1 MITLLTTV
9 TCLGTLLALA
19 VQLYR
24 CVLKR
29 SWHAKLSLPEL
40 TAYIGKESHRVGDV
54 VQVCV
59 HSTQKARA
67 TLLRLGK
74 TLEEVERSQEI
85 EPHEQSPVYDRWQ
98 GLRWQ
103 PNLEIETTDLLP
115 GAYCLVFRTVDDP
128 DVTYRVP
135 LLLRSAKSRAVAVVA
150 STNTWQ
156 AYNDFAG
163 LSNYADH
170 VSPWPL
176 SWAKRL
182 MALLNIQFQIGDRH
196 HFPSVPL
203 PTNRPND
210 AIDLDLRELQSC
222 PIENFSHLLRA
233 EWSLLRFLEEKDI
246 EYNLYSDR
254 DLAQAPE
261 ITDAD
266 ILIFNTHSEYWSE
279 EMIGR
284 LQAYLFSGGQALFV
298 SGNNQYRKVDLLEDS
313 LVVYDFK
320 TDAKET
326 SELLGSAYDARGYQT
341 YGGFRIAAAEHWLFD
356 SLDVAT
362 GDLFAHAVGH
372 TGRPLGASGYETDKL
387 TAHSG
392 AVTVLAIGDN
402 REGPAYMVYKQVG
415 DGAVL
420 NTGSVASAPWVE
432 KDPVLGGLVT
442 RFINNAVSQAEL
454 KQERDAA

>member
-1 MITLLTTV
+1 M
-9 TCLGTLLALA
+9 LLALA
-19 VQLYR
+19 VQLYL
-24 CVLKR
+24 CILKR
-29 SWHAKLSLPEL
+29 SWQAKLSLPEL

-67 TLLRLGK
+67 TLFRLGK
-74 TLEEVERSQEI
+74 TLEEVAWSMEI
-85 EPHEQSPVYDRWQ
+85 GPCQQSPAYDRWN
-98 GLRWQ
+98 GLRWRA
-103 PNLEIETTDLLP
+103 NLEIETADLKP
-115 GAYCLVFRTVDDP
+115 GAYCLRLQSVNDRSI
-128 DVTYRVP
+128 TYQVP
-135 LLLRSAKSRAVAVVA
+135 LLLRSVKSRAVAVVA

-156 AYNDFAG
+156 AYNDFSG
-163 LSNYADH
+163 LSNYADR

-176 SWAKRL
+176 GWVKKL
-182 MALLNIQFQIGDRH
+182 MALLNIQLHFGDRH

-210 AIDLDLRELQSC
+210 AIDLDMRDPQSC

-233 EWSLLRFLEEKDI
+233 EWSLLRFLEQENI
-246 EYNLYSDR
+246 EYNLYCDR
-254 DLAQAPE
+254 DLAQDAE
-261 ITDAD
+261 ITDAE

-284 LQAYLFSGGQALFV
+284 LKAYLHSGGQALFV

-320 TDAKET
+320 TDSKGTA
-326 SELLGSAYDARGYQT
+326 ELLGAAYDARGYQS
-341 YGGFRIAAAEHWLFD
+341 YGGFRIAAAEHWLFEG
-356 SLDVAT
+356 SDVASGDSFACAVDQT
-362 GDLFAHAVGH
+362 GQQK
-372 TGRPLGASGYETDKL
+372 GASGYETDKI
-387 TAHSG
+387 TEHSG

-402 REGPAYMVYKQVG
+402 QEGPAYMVYKQVG

-432 KDPVLGGLVT
+432 KDPVLGGIVT
-442 RFINNAVSQAEL
+442 RFIKNAVSQAEP
-454 KQERDAA
+454 KQKRDAA